1 MTPHNQPKHD
11 TLRFAGDA
19 VFRQVRG
26 SLHELGFNEETL
38 RERYFFKGI
47 PGDLAVFPRASQK
60 PAGTLSSLDVL
71 VHLFLGEEPLPA
83 ELVTERLGETLVSAL
98 RAADIIRIDDDSFCR
113 PSIRLEPFED
123 LLVCADLVL
132 SGSSR
137 RSDFVYRS
145 WDFSAQSYAR
155 MVPLMPCGSFLEM
168 CCGSAYICLRMA
180 RSFAESVC
188 GVDSN
193 PRAIHFAEF
202 NRRLNGIDRVVELH
216 SGDLFAPIAGRTF
229 DRIVAHPPYM
239 PARDNGLMYKD
250 GGPDGEQISSRLLRA
265 LPQHLS
271 EEGSF
276 HGFLLLSDRK
286 DAPAEARVREMLG
299 ADEHL
304 FDVALLTMLEETPAA
319 FLSERPDPDFFSK
332 TNESLREAAR
342 ILGIVRFVK
351 AFLTIR
357 RRRGIV
363 PVTIRHR
370 ATGWETIM
378 RMSELPA

>member
-1 MTPHNQPKHD
+1 MTSQDQRAHD
-11 TLRFAGDA
+11 TLRFPGDA
-19 VFRQVRG
+19 VFRQVRD
-26 SLHELGFNEETL
+26 SLHELGFSEETL

-60 PAGTLSSLDVL
+60 PTRMLSGLDIL

-83 ELVTERLGETLVSAL
+83 ELVTEKLDGTVVAAL
-98 RAADIIRIDDDSFCR
+98 LTADMIRIGEDSVCR
-113 PSIRLEPFED
+113 PSIRLEPLEN

-132 SGSSR
+132 SGSPR

-145 WDFSAQSYAR
+145 WDFSAQSYGR
-155 MVPLMPCGSFLEM
+155 MVPLAPCGNFLEM
-168 CCGSAYICLRMA
+168 CCGSAYVCLRMA

-202 NRRLNGIDRVVELH
+202 NRRLNGIDQVVELH
-216 SGDLFAPIAGRTF
+216 CGDLFAPIAGRVF

-239 PARDNGLMYKD
+239 PASQNGFVYKD
-250 GGPDGEQISSRLLRA
+250 GGPDGEQISSRLIRA

-271 EEGSF
+271 DEGSF
-276 HGFLLLSDRK
+276 HGFLLLSDRN
-286 DAPAEARVREMLG
+286 DASAETRVREMLG
-299 ADEHL
+299 ADERL

-319 FLSERPDPDFFSK
+319 FLGERPDPNFFSE
-332 TNESLREAAR
+332 NNHALRESAR

-351 AFLTIR
+351 AFVTIR

-363 PVTIRHR
+363 PVTLRHR
-370 ATGWETIM
+370 AAGWETMM
-378 RMSELPA
+378 RMSEAPA